1 MKLLVLAAL
10 VLSSGTALAQRF
22 EDRPRA
28 DDRYQDE
35 DRQRAGDRDRDRDRD
50 RYRGDDIQLVC
61 YGGAEKIVAESRSGY
76 QWDDQQHKFVPKMS
90 VETGRRDFD
99 TSINV
104 SIHENAGDIRLP
116 KSLIP
121 PLHSGGR
128 DGWWP
133 IEDLIVG
140 HDEIR
145 GRFQLNGLNRPSLV
159 INRRNGTLTIDG
171 MIKFSGRCDP
181 DDGHRRF

>member
-1 MKLLVLAAL
+1 MKLLLLATL
-10 VLSSGTALAQRF
+10 VLCSSAALAQRF
-22 EDRPRA
+22 EERPRA
-28 DDRYQDE
+28 DERYRDE
-35 DRQRAGDRDRDRDRD
+35 YRQRATDRDRD
-50 RYRGDDIQLVC
+50 RGDDIQLLC

-76 QWDDQQHKFVPKMS
+76 QWDDQQHRYVPKMS
-90 VETGRRDFD
+90 LETGRRDFD

-104 SIHENAGDIRLP
+104 SIHENSGDIRLP

-133 IEDLIVG
+133 IEDLIIG

-145 GRFQLNGLNRPSLV
+145 GRFALNGLNRPSLV

-171 MIKFSGRCDP
+171 LIKFSGRCDP